1 MGGAPVDHRFRVS
14 SLGREYELVLPDAE
28 SDWIQSG
35 IRTSGEPYEHAMLVE
50 MHQSLQHGATVV
62 DAGANVGNHAIYLAL
77 MSGANV
83 WAFEPDAHLVDAITE
98 SAKINGI
105 EGLVHVVPHALGE
118 TRTRG
123 FLVND
128 DETNLGAQHLS
139 FENAEDSAEIE
150 VDTLDNALSGLK
162 VDALKIDV
170 EGSESAVLRGG
181 MSLIRAHL
189 PDIWVECLNVES
201 YESVVAILGP
211 MGYQLTGV
219 FNASPTL
226 RFQHAPPPTVE
237 RDAMDAVIRRMFVE
251 HGAFLEA
258 RATNF
263 ELRGTRTSPGQIH
276 QSTDVEWRL
285 RAELDAAHA
294 ALQEYSM
301 RQTRAQQ
308 DFSVLRR
315 FVAEA
320 VDWEIELVK
329 RREQA
334 TAVEAELD
342 RAAEE
347 LRAEQMENARLT
359 TEIEAQEAEFARISE
374 DLAEKTLEA
383 EDAFQRAGQQRA
395 ANERLAKEIAASR
408 ADVDDLSRRLQ
419 WHQVELQQTR
429 AKLEGLRS
437 SRTYRLGIAIRE
449 IRTLRGAKQFLPRVT
464 RMMIDVWT
472 KKK

>member
-1 MGGAPVDHRFRVS
+1 
-14 SLGREYELVLPDAE
+14 
-28 SDWIQSG
+28 
-35 IRTSGEPYEHAMLVE
+35 
-50 MHQSLQHGATVV
+50 
-62 DAGANVGNHAIYLAL
+62 
-77 MSGANV
+77 
-83 WAFEPDAHLVDAITE
+83 
-98 SAKINGI
+98 
-105 EGLVHVVPHALGE
+105 
-118 TRTRG
+118 
-123 FLVND
+123 
-128 DETNLGAQHLS
+128 
-139 FENAEDSAEIE
+139 
-150 VDTLDNALSGLK
+150 
-162 VDALKIDV
+162 
-170 EGSESAVLRGG
+170 
-181 MSLIRAHL
+181 
-189 PDIWVECLNVES
+189 
-201 YESVVAILGP
+201 
-211 MGYQLTGV
+211 
-219 FNASPTL
+219 
-226 RFQHAPPPTVE
+226 
-237 RDAMDAVIRRMFVE
+237 
-251 HGAFLEA
+251 
-258 RATNF
+258 
-263 ELRGTRTSPGQIH
+263 
-276 QSTDVEWRL
+276 
-285 RAELDAAHA
+285 
-294 ALQEYSM
+294 M

-395 ANERLAKEIAASR
+395 ANERLAKEIAASH
-408 ADVDDLSRRLQ
+408 ADVDALSRRLQ

-449 IRTLRGAKQFLPRVT
+449 MRTLRGAKQFLPRVT
-464 RMMIDVWT
+464 RMMIDAWT